1 MGCRA
6 SRDADG
12 HEAGGCCACVSSDA
26 AVHLADGGT
35 KCAREV
41 RVGDKLQTIDGGV
54 TSIRA
59 VLHTAAARRMMVRI
73 GRLLITNNHPVVN
86 DEGQW
91 AQPITLP
98 EAKWELT
105 DTDIYTFV
113 TDHQLPFIVEGYVA
127 ASVGTACTGLFNPKK
142 LRHCLWNSEHIVRV
156 LRQQCHNQW
165 PYVEFKEADPILK
178 VLHSEAF
185 ADAYFKEHTQGT
197 VQHEARL
204 QKGQPH
210 RGVPCRRRLQEQQG
224 HLPLLTFAPA

>member
-1 MGCRA
+1 MGCGP
-6 SRDADG
+6 SRDAEFEDDA
-12 HEAGGCCACVSSDA
+12 ECCSCKCNCACVSSDA

-98 EAKWELT
+98 EAEWELT

-185 ADAYFKEHTQGT
+185 ADAYFKEHTHADSCITQTLSLHMSQNRPQAVGG
-197 VQHEARL
+197 
-204 QKGQPH
+204 K
-210 RGVPCRRRLQEQQG
+210 
-224 HLPLLTFAPA
+224 

>member
-1 MGCRA
+1 MGTNTWVVDHRNTE
-6 SRDADG
+6 G
-12 HEAGGCCACVSSDA
+12 EEAGGCCACVSSDA

-86 DEGQW
+86 AEGQW

-98 EAKWELT
+98 EAKWALT

-113 TDHQLPFIVEGYVA
+113 TDH
-127 ASVGTACTGLFNPKK
+127 
-142 LRHCLWNSEHIVRV
+142 
-156 LRQQCHNQW
+156 QW

-185 ADAYFKEHTQGT
+185 ADAYFKEHTHADSCITQTLSLHMSQNRPQAVGG
-197 VQHEARL
+197 
-204 QKGQPH
+204 K
-210 RGVPCRRRLQEQQG
+210 
-224 HLPLLTFAPA
+224 